1 MHIIHIYIYNTYIYI
16 LYIHKCMYILYI
28 LYMYIYVMLRNPDY
42 SFVMTSIPSTD
53 LEYSYYDNR
62 NSISQSDKFL
72 AIYRY

>member
-1 MHIIHIYIYNTYIYI
+1 
-16 LYIHKCMYILYI
+16 MYILYI